1 MTRVRGLAGVPF
13 PGLVAIGASFLGI
26 CYSTDIPSALTQYR
40 ISGEGAGEI
49 AASVEWGIASGELR
63 PGEALPTVRS
73 LAAELGVSPT
83 TVAAAFKGLRSRG
96 LVVTRSRSGV
106 QVSWRPPLDAP
117 LLGASVPE
125 GTRDL
130 ASGNPDPELLP
141 DLIPV
146 LRRIEPPRQLYGGDP
161 ADPQLLELARAEFGR
176 DGIPAEDLAVIN
188 GALDG
193 IERALVAQLRP
204 GDVVAVEDPGFAG
217 LFHLLRALGL
227 ALRPVAIDARGMVP
241 AALGDALEGGV
252 AAVVLNPRGQNPTGA
267 WLDSERAAA
276 LRDILDRHPDAM
288 LLEDDHLGPIAGAP
302 RLTLSAGRSR
312 WAAARSLAK
321 SLGPD
326 LRLAVLA
333 GDPETISRVRGR
345 QAVGPGW
352 VSHLLQRTA
361 ATLWEDP
368 QVVRGLERAATTY
381 SERREAFVNALSER
395 GIEAEAPTGLNVWIP
410 VPDETTVV
418 QALQADGWAVMPGAP
433 FRLQAAAAIRV
444 TVSTLKPAESPALA
458 EAIASAL
465 RPSQLTRSA

>member
-1 MTRVRGLAGVPF
+1 MAPSSG
-13 PGLVAIGASFLGI
+13 SI
-26 CYSTDIPSALTQYR
+26 CYSTKIPSELTQYR

-49 AASVEWGIASGELR
+49 AAGIERGIATGELR
-63 PGEALPTVRS
+63 PGEALPAVRS

-83 TVAAAFKGLRSRG
+83 TVAAAFKSLRSRG
-96 LVVTRSRSGV
+96 LVVTRARSGA
-106 QVSWRPPLDAP
+106 QVSWRPPLGAP
-117 LLGASVPE
+117 LLGASLPE
-125 GTRDL
+125 GARDL

-141 DLIPV
+141 DLTPV

-176 DGIPAEDLAVIN
+176 DGIPTEDVAVVS

-193 IERALVAQLRP
+193 IERALAAQLRP

-241 AALGDALEGGV
+241 AALREALEQGV
-252 AAVVLNPRGQNPTGA
+252 SAVVLNPRGQNPTGA
-267 WLDSERAAA
+267 SLDPERAAA
-276 LRDILDRHPDAM
+276 LQAVLDRHPDAM
-288 LLEDDHLGPIAGAP
+288 LLEDDHLGPVAGAP
-302 RLTLSAGRSR
+302 RLTLTKGRRR

-361 ATLWEDP
+361 AELWKDKKIARE
-368 QVVRGLERAATTY
+368 LERATKTY
-381 SERREAFVNALSER
+381 TKRREAFLAALTEH
-395 GIEAEAPTGLNVWIP
+395 GIKAEAPTGLNVWIQ
-410 VPDETTVV
+410 VPDETRVV
-418 QALQADGWAVMPGAP
+418 QALLADSWAVMPGAP
-433 FRLQAAAAIRV
+433 FRLQAAPAIRV
-444 TVSTLKPAESPALA
+444 TISSLKLA
-458 EAIASAL
+458 EARSVAAAIARSL
-465 RPSQLTRSA
+465 EPSHRTRSA